1 MDLLRGM
8 ITLLMSAAMTKPP
21 LSRIIAYGSKGFM
34 PRAQTMMLIRYII
47 GLAIL
52 LASTA
57 YAYAST
63 GRVALVIGNSDY
75 KHAAIL
81 DNPVN
86 DANDIAAALEKQNF
100 KVIKGI
106 DLDHAGMLATI
117 RKFSR
122 ALSKGDVGVFFY
134 AGHGI
139 QVSGK
144 NYLVPIDAK
153 LTDSFGIDFELVRL
167 SRIHQAMEQSSKVN
181 IIFLD
186 ACRNNPIARNLAR
199 SMGTRSAAVGNGLAA
214 MESGIGSLISFS
226 TQPGNVALDGRGM
239 RNSPYSA
246 ALAKYISEGSGDI
259 TEILIKV
266 RRDVMA
272 ATSQQQV
279 PWEHSALTQ
288 QFYFQKKQTPP
299 QAAQPAASSPG
310 GLTFAQRAELA
321 FWNSVKDSG
330 DPALLRSYLEQYP
343 QGAFA
348 ALAKVLAGRH
358 SKTAV
363 AANATATKKSAGGSA
378 TRAAETSTASIGVKK
393 QSGSASLSALERRRR
408 ARLLRLRANR
418 RAAAQNREPGEA
430 STTSKQAPIKVARA
444 EATRS
449 ARPAQPSGQ
458 ASTANARAQRSAIY
472 VAIQTELKRLSC
484 YNGNADGRWSKR
496 SHLALRKAYGSGAAP
511 SVSDLR
517 DLTATTA
524 AKILSTLRKFKDAHC
539 PTK

>member
-1 MDLLRGM
+1 
-8 ITLLMSAAMTKPP
+8 MTKPP
-21 LSRIIAYGSKGFM
+21 LSRIMAYGSKVSM
-34 PRAQTMMLIRYII
+34 PRAQTMMLMRYII

-57 YAYAST
+57 YTYAST

-86 DANDIAAALEKQNF
+86 DANDIAAALQKQNF

-288 QFYFQKKQTPP
+288 QFYFQKKQTPS
-299 QAAQPAASSPG
+299 QATQPAASSPG

-330 DPALLRSYLEQYP
+330 DPDLLRSYLDQYP

-348 ALAKVLAGRH
+348 ALAKVLVARH
-358 SKTAV
+358 SKLAAAV
-363 AANATATKKSAGGSA
+363 RPTVKQGKAEDDQSRT
-378 TRAAETSTASIGVKK
+378 AETSAVTSGSTK
-393 QSGSASLSALERRRR
+393 QSNDASLGAEERRRR

-418 RAAAQNREPGEA
+418 RAAAQNRESAGSA
-430 STTSKQAPIKVARA
+430 NASKQTRIQVARA

-449 ARPAQPSGQ
+449 ATPTQPIGQ
-458 ASTANARAQRSAIY
+458 GAAANARAQRSAIY
-472 VAIQTELKRLSC
+472 LAIQTELKRLSC
-484 YNGNADGRWSKR
+484 YDGNADGRWSKR
-496 SHLALRKAYGSGAAP
+496 SHLALRRAYGSGKAP

-524 AKILSTLRKFKDAHC
+524 ARILTTLRKFKRAHC
-539 PTK
+539 PAK

>member
-1 MDLLRGM
+1 MM
-8 ITLLMSAAMTKPP
+8 ILT
-21 LSRIIAYGSKGFM
+21 RC
-34 PRAQTMMLIRYII
+34 II

-57 YAYAST
+57 HTYAGA
-63 GRVALVIGNSDY
+63 GRVALVIGNSAY
-75 KHAAIL
+75 KHAAVL

-86 DANDIAAALEKQNF
+86 DANDIAAALQKQSF

-139 QVSGK
+139 QISGK
-144 NYLVPIDAK
+144 NYLVPTDAK

-199 SMGTRSAAVGNGLAA
+199 SMGTRSAAVGNGLAV

-246 ALAKYISEGSGDI
+246 ALAKYISQGTGDI

-288 QFYFQKKQTPP
+288 QFYFKKP
-299 QAAQPAASSPG
+299 QATPQAPQSAANSPG
-310 GLTFAQRAELA
+310 TLTFAQRAELA
-321 FWNSVKDSG
+321 FWNSVKDSS

-343 QGAFA
+343 RGAFA
-348 ALAKVLAGRH
+348 ALAKVLAARH
-358 SKTAV
+358 SQTAV
-363 AANATATKKSAGGSA
+363 ASNTTEPPKKNSGTA
-378 TRAAETSTASIGVKK
+378 TRAAETSAIPSGVKE
-393 QSGSASLSALERRRR
+393 QPSNAGLSARERRRR

-418 RAAAQNREPGEA
+418 RAAEENPDSGPAANP
-430 STTSKQAPIKVARA
+430 SKQGAAKVARV

-449 ARPAQPSGQ
+449 AAPPQSNGQ
-458 ASTANARAQRSAIY
+458 GAAENARAHRSDIY
-472 VAIQTELKRLSC
+472 LAIQKELRRLSC
-484 YNGNADGRWSKR
+484 YNGRADGRWSKR
-496 SHLALRKAYGSGAAP
+496 SHLALRRAYGSGKAP
-511 SVSDLR
+511 SVSDMR
-517 DLTATTA
+517 DLTVSTA
-524 AKILSTLRKFKDAHC
+524 ARILSTLRKFKPAHC
-539 PTK
+539 